1 MRVAANSKPAAK
13 LSKKERIRQAKA
25 KKRRDREAGSDDED
39 LGLGAPLED
48 RLVGIVINSDGIV
61 INSDECLQGLARRLR
76 QPTTSAAHAC
86 RDYGGSD

>member
-1 MRVAANSKPAAK
+1 MYPLSMFAAANGKPAAK

-48 RLVGIVINSDGIV
+48 
-61 INSDECLQGLARRLR
+61 
-76 QPTTSAAHAC
+76 
-86 RDYGGSD
+86 

>member
-1 MRVAANSKPAAK
+1 MLLSCGCLSLLSDSAAAERQSCVSYVWTGLSTRSSDAMYPLSMFAAANGKPAAK

-48 RLVGIVINSDGIV
+48 
-61 INSDECLQGLARRLR
+61 
-76 QPTTSAAHAC
+76 
-86 RDYGGSD
+86 